1 MVHSY
6 PTRYWSLYLT
16 REPYRKW
23 GRSGITHP
31 RRIPSSITLSS
42 ILLQMLRIG
51 GCKYCFR
58 EINSLYCYKIG
69 GNTVNTGFSH
79 QTKAMIFTKISFDT
93 IYNHC
98 KLVGKIKAQFPST
111 VISHTCSDI
120 QVRNKRN
127 RKMMIVSQ
135 IDGADRQASA
145 GSGGSTHSLQLKQ
158 QSLSSR
164 YCIAW
169 ITFKSCN
176 YQFSN
181 SVTSL

>member
-1 MVHSY
+1 MIHSH
-6 PTRYWSLYLT
+6 PTCCWHLCSI

-42 ILLQMLRIG
+42 ILLQTLRIG
-51 GCKYCFR
+51 GCKYYFR
-58 EINSLYCYKIG
+58 EINSLYYYKIG

-79 QTKAMIFTKISFDT
+79 QTKAMIFTKISFDI

-98 KLVGKIKAQFPST
+98 KLISKIKAQLPST
-111 VISHTCSDI
+111 VIGHTCSDI
-120 QVRNKRN
+120 WIRNKKN

-135 IDGADRQASA
+135 IDGTDRQASA
-145 GSGGSTHSLQLKQ
+145 GSRDSTHSLQLKQ

-169 ITFKSCN
+169 ITFQS

-181 SVTSL
+181 SMTSL